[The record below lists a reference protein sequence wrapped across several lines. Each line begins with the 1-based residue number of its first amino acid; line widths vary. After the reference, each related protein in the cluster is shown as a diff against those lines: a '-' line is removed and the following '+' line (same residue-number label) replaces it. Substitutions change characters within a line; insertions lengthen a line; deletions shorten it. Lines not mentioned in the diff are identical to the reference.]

1 METKWSK
8 TNINGM
14 FSGLGGGWS
23 LKVSSVVLSRV
34 VKNSLNK
41 ALAKCTSLD
50 VNKRAFDWL
59 AEVLLE
65 VDCVLGSPAA

>member
-1 METKWSK
+1 M
-8 TNINGM
+8 
-14 FSGLGGGWS
+14 
-23 LKVSSVVLSRV
+23 KVSSVVLSRV